1 VIEQPGP
8 GMAMHHGERRAQ
20 NRVPWGEE
28 EDFLLFEEEDFVF
41 FEAIDGP
48 KAHATK
54 AETKTQ
60 GACD

>member
-1 VIEQPGP
+1 
-8 GMAMHHGERRAQ
+8 MAMHHGERRAQ